1 MAGIST
7 EIKLNDGMTG
17 VLTSMYRGLSQLVQG
32 FEHADRTINRG
43 FSQSSFDS
51 FRENMASAIGQ
62 MAVLESSCRRTENAA
77 KNAFNWNSQRSVNIF
92 EQSGAERLKKE
103 IRETDNLMEKL
114 IQDQEHIK
122 GEALGLNILPQ
133 NAQQDILKIDSEVR
147 KLTTSMNSLKNIDK
161 STLSNRQTNAVNTE
175 YENLRRT
182 LTSLLNLQS
191 QIRSGVSNKDLSTI
205 NSGFLQLQNN
215 TEQAKVRIRGLTESI
230 QQMNNSLT
238 WQNTGGIEI
247 FTNKGAERM
256 KSELNSMRIMSERLI
271 NVQREI
277 GQKAA
282 SMRILPTGA
291 ASDIEK
297 VNKRVDGLKNSIN
310 RLERQKRNFS
320 KWDTASVSRYNA
332 LIEGLRTK
340 MFEAEH
346 AQRAINTAIRDNDIT
361 RLNSEYQRLNS
372 IVNSVDSS
380 IRDNTV
386 SQNLFNNSLKT
397 GNSIAQRL
405 GNNIK
410 GFGSTIRSYVGMYLG
425 LRGLK
430 GGINAVDTYASN
442 SARLGLITK
451 NLEEQKQLQIDIYKA
466 AQRSRG
472 SYNDMVDV
480 TAKLG
485 LLAGD
490 AFKDNKELV
499 KFTELMNKS
508 FKISGA
514 SATEQQAAM
523 YQLTQAMA
531 SGRLQGDEFRSIIE
545 NAPMLANAIGEY
557 TGVGSE
563 GLKKLSSDGAI
574 SADVIKNSLFIA
586 AQDIETKYAELPK
599 TFNDY
604 WTEIKNSAVMNAS
617 LLMEDIN
624 MAINTEGFQNFV
636 NNIKNSF
643 GETFYWLRLK
653 TVEFKFSLGTMG
665 DFIPSLS
672 EIKQIFFGIGNS
684 IFSAN
689 GFLGRFTKSLASI
702 AGSKGFK
709 KSMSII
715 AGSFS
720 TISKVIGWTVQMIA
734 NLNGKFSELLPTIT
748 TIVIWYGI
756 FQKANNTLQ
765 SVVIRVANSVYTMSN
780 RVATFS
786 RETLNATL
794 AQRGLNAALNA
805 NPYIFVAS
813 AIMTVVS
820 AMGALIGSIKA
831 VNSAAGIVSNLGSF
845 DTEVIERAKREG
857 VSYQA
862 ARQIIQLESD
872 AKEAKESRKID
883 NTEFDT
889 LSKRYQSETQRLQKQ
904 GISTDI
910 ANAYYSKLASGII
923 TEETAG
929 LSARELTAIK
939 DWGDAGY
946 RLSKYKSEI
955 SDIDLQLNN
964 GIEEIIKM
972 DKEQSDLR
980 EKLKGIDV
988 PEEGDVE
995 IVPPSNF
1002 NVDKVGEVDKIN
1014 DTVDIASED
1023 LKYWREIAEQ
1033 DAINK
1038 FITNTLVPQ
1047 TQITFSGDIKETV
1060 DIEKMADII
1069 AEKMQTAVLMS
1080 AQGLHN

>member
-7 EIKLNDGMTG
+7 EIRLNDGMTG

-77 KNAFNWNSQRSVNIF
+77 KNAFNWNHQRGVNIF

-122 GEALGLNILPQ
+122 GETLGLNILPQ

-191 QIRSGVSNKDLSTI
+191 QIRSGVSRQDLSAV

-215 TEQAKVRIRGLTESI
+215 TEQARVRIRGLTESI

-247 FTNKGAERM
+247 FTNKGTERM

-361 RLNSEYQRLNS
+361 SLNSEYQRLNS

-617 LLMEDIN
+617 FLMNDIN
-624 MAINTEGFQNFV
+624 SGINTEGFQGIADS
-636 NNIKNSF
+636 IKDS
-643 GETFYWLRLK
+643 
-653 TVEFKFSLGTMG
+653 
-665 DFIPSLS
+665 
-672 EIKQIFFGIGNS
+672 IGN
-684 IFSAN
+684 A
-689 GFLGRFTKSLASI
+689 LEWARYKLSLI
-702 AGSKGFK
+702 H
-709 KSMSII
+709 I
-715 AGSFS
+715 
-720 TISKVIGWTVQMIA
+720 
-734 NLNGKFSELLPTIT
+734 
-748 TIVIWYGI
+748 
-756 FQKANNTLQ
+756 
-765 SVVIRVANSVYTMSN
+765 
-780 RVATFS
+780 
-786 RETLNATL
+786 
-794 AQRGLNAALNA
+794 
-805 NPYIFVAS
+805 
-813 AIMTVVS
+813 
-820 AMGALIGSIKA
+820 
-831 VNSAAGIVSNLGSF
+831 
-845 DTEVIERAKREG
+845 
-857 VSYQA
+857 
-862 ARQIIQLESD
+862 
-872 AKEAKESRKID
+872 
-883 NTEFDT
+883 
-889 LSKRYQSETQRLQKQ
+889 
-904 GISTDI
+904 
-910 ANAYYSKLASGII
+910 
-923 TEETAG
+923 
-929 LSARELTAIK
+929 
-939 DWGDAGY
+939 
-946 RLSKYKSEI
+946 
-955 SDIDLQLNN
+955 
-964 GIEEIIKM
+964 
-972 DKEQSDLR
+972 
-980 EKLKGIDV
+980 
-988 PEEGDVE
+988 
-995 IVPPSNF
+995 
-1002 NVDKVGEVDKIN
+1002 
-1014 DTVDIASED
+1014 
-1023 LKYWREIAEQ
+1023 
-1033 DAINK
+1033 
-1038 FITNTLVPQ
+1038 
-1047 TQITFSGDIKETV
+1047 
-1060 DIEKMADII
+1060 
-1069 AEKMQTAVLMS
+1069 
-1080 AQGLHN
+1080 